1 MMSIENIGKKTNKR
15 AIGRRSS
22 VDPEWQKCK
31 EIVRKRDKGRCQ
43 FQYCISIKESFELKA
58 GTQKELDPAHI
69 LSAGSNPELIY
80 NPDNVI
86 TLQRYIHRR
95 MDNYENPLNGKSVS
109 VNEHYYWWWRIKNH
123 KIAEYDENITYKD
136 LL

>member
-1 MMSIENIGKKTNKR
+1 MAIDNIGKKTNKTE
-15 AIGRRSS
+15 IGRRTTL
-22 VDPEWQKCK
+22 DPKWQKCK

-43 FQYCISIKESFELKA
+43 FQYCISIVEAHKLIV

-69 LSAGSNPELIY
+69 LAASDRPELIY

-95 MDNYENPLNGKSVS
+95 MDNYENPLTGESIS
-109 VNEHYYWWWRIKNH
+109 LNEHYYWWWRIKNH
-123 KIAEYDENITYKD
+123 KVAEYDENVNYKD

>member
-1 MMSIENIGKKTNKR
+1 MSIENIGKKTNKK

-22 VDPEWQKCK
+22 LDPEWQECK
-31 EIVRKRDKGRCQ
+31 EAVRKRDKGRCQ
-43 FQYCISIKESFELKA
+43 FQFCISIKESFELKT
-58 GTQKELDPAHI
+58 GTQKKLDPAHI

-80 NPDNVI
+80 NPDNVV

-95 MDNYENPLNGKSVS
+95 MDNYENPLTGESIS

-123 KIAEYDENITYKD
+123 KIAEYDESITYKD